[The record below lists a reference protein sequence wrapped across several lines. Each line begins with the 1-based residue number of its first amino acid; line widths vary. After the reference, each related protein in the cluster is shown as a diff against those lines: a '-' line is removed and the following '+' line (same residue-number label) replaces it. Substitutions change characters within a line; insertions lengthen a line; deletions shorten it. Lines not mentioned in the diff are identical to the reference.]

1 MRNGILALANED
13 FKYPRPLRL
22 RGAFGEEKDM
32 PKQEKGM
39 SHQTRPVT
47 KRPPAWCRYTAE
59 EVEALIIKLAK
70 EGHPPS
76 TIGIILRDQHGIP
89 LATPITGKSITQIL
103 KERKMASSLPEDL
116 ENLLR
121 QATRLHVH
129 YDKNKADLHNKRA
142 MQITEAKIYKLSRY
156 YKKRGVLPAD
166 WKYTPKAIALF

>member
-1 MRNGILALANED
+1 
-13 FKYPRPLRL
+13 
-22 RGAFGEEKDM
+22 M

-59 EVEALIIKLAK
+59 EVEALIMKLAK

-76 TIGIILRDQHGIP
+76 KIGTILRDQHGVP
-89 LATPITGKSITQIL
+89 LAKPITGKSVTDVL
-103 KERKMASSLPEDL
+103 KERKLSSSYPEDL

-121 QATRLHVH
+121 KAARLHVH

-142 MQITEAKIYKLSRY
+142 LQIVEAKIYKLSKY
-156 YKKRGVLPAD
+156 YKREGVLPSD
-166 WKYTPKAIALF
+166 WKYSPKAISLF

>member
-1 MRNGILALANED
+1 
-13 FKYPRPLRL
+13 
-22 RGAFGEEKDM
+22 M

-59 EVEALIIKLAK
+59 EVEALIMKLAK

-76 TIGIILRDQHGIP
+76 VIGTILRDQHGVP
-89 LATPITGKSITQIL
+89 LTSPITGKSVTKIM
-103 KERKMASSLPEDL
+103 KERNLTSSYPEDL

-121 QATRLHVH
+121 KAARLHVH

-142 MQITEAKIYKLSRY
+142 MQIVEAKIYKLSRY
-156 YKKRGVLPAD
+156 YKREGVLPPD
-166 WKYTPKAIALF
+166 WKYSPKAISLF